1 MCTTCVCKV
10 LYMCA
15 WTLNETHV
23 LNKKK
28 ADLYR
33 WYAKTLTAH
42 DTFQPNT
49 RPHQLCTMYVYAPT
63 SDVKKLTVKCTTHD
77 TTRRVV
83 WGSSALLTVGA
94 FSRRSYSYCWLDC
107 GGPTSNSHNSHNIKS
122 STFNDSPLLFH
133 IWMESPQFF
142 KLLLKWGWINGSCL
156 EPRPEGRVKGI
167 PPVWRHWQP
176 QRNHPKSLTGTHNPP
191 LVQDLLTMFLECIWP
206 YYSIRY

>member
-1 MCTTCVCKV
+1 MLCKDTHCARPLSAVYHVCVCIILSNFWPQEAYCKV
-10 LYMCA
+10 YNIWCNMQSGLG
-15 WTLNETHV
+15 EFSIV
-23 LNKKK
+23 
-28 ADLYR
+28 D
-33 WYAKTLTAH
+33 
-42 DTFQPNT
+42 
-49 RPHQLCTMYVYAPT
+49 
-63 SDVKKLTVKCTTHD
+63 SI
-77 TTRRVV
+77 
-83 WGSSALLTVGA
+83 GA
-94 FSRRSYSYCWLDC
+94 FFRRSYSYCWLDC

-206 YYSIRY
+206 YYSTRYQYMLSTDTL